1 MYIFLSTED
10 TDSENIISQSVL
22 CFREFLLIYCLGLVD
37 TCILWTLNANPISIH
52 SCSVWK
58 RESSM
63 KFGQEFR
70 DHLFSSYAKFL
81 EKYDHFLSPAYVHL
95 RVRIRV
101 GEICLLFGYFS
112 LRTNGK
118 LLKILTRSR
127 TSCTDLLQAW
137 DILRAFG

>member
-1 MYIFLSTED
+1 MFPRISADLLSRVGGHMYPLNFERQPYF
-10 TDSENIISQSVL
+10 DS
-22 CFREFLLIYCLGLVD
+22 F
-37 TCILWTLNANPISIH
+37 
-52 SCSVWK
+52 CSVWK

-101 GEICLLFGYFS
+101 GRYVCFS
-112 LRTNGK
+112 DNLAYVLMEN
-118 LLKILTRSR
+118 
-127 TSCTDLLQAW
+127 C
-137 DILRAFG
+137 